1 MVSTF
6 TSQSA
11 FKVGSTKKL
20 ALGLL
25 GYYRSIEEALNCI
38 KSNIDDS
45 GSWAS
50 DLDDAASGTYN
61 YYDLINDAATAAN
74 AIVTNANAYVG
85 QTTTTNEDSL
95 RSTLSTSIDSFNTAF
110 DNVLELFSDG
120 ITTGGQPTWGG
131 TPNTASW
138 ADTDTNTGLLMNMSY
153 EDQLIHQQNM
163 KILSDSFSVSL
174 TSVTVHLG
182 NVDRTSSTILTT
194 LNVTNYD
201 AFITAAYTLNC
212 KLVSTIDDLE
222 VMISNQKINGTL
234 MTTTPS
240 ANYLT
245 ASQAV
250 QSQWAT
256 TDAAVDSIFTTLS
269 S

>member
-1 MVSTF
+1 M
-6 TSQSA
+6 
-11 FKVGSTKKL
+11 
-20 ALGLL
+20 
-25 GYYRSIEEALNCI
+25 
-38 KSNIDDS
+38 
-45 GSWAS
+45 
-50 DLDDAASGTYN
+50 
-61 YYDLINDAATAAN
+61 
-74 AIVTNANAYVG
+74 
-85 QTTTTNEDSL
+85 
-95 RSTLSTSIDSFNTAF
+95 
-110 DNVLELFSDG
+110 ELFSDG

-131 TPNTASW
+131 TQNAAAWNDES
-138 ADTDTNTGLLMNMSY
+138 TNVGLLMNMSY

-163 KILSDSFSVSL
+163 KLLSDAFSVSL
-174 TSVTVHLG
+174 TIVTVNLG

-212 KLVSTIDDLE
+212 NLVSTIDDLE
-222 VMISNQKINGTL
+222 IMINNQKINGTL

>member
-1 MVSTF
+1 MSTF
-6 TSQSA
+6 TSSNA

-38 KSNIDDS
+38 KDNISDS
-45 GSWAS
+45 GAWAA

-61 YYDLINDAATAAN
+61 YYDLISAAATAAN
-74 AIVTNANAYVG
+74 TVVTNANAYVG
-85 QTTTTNEDSL
+85 QTTTTNEASL

-110 DNVLELFSDG
+110 NNVLELISHG
-120 ITTGGQPTWGG
+120 ITTGGQATWGG
-131 TPNTASW
+131 TQNAAAW
-138 ADTDTNTGLLMNMSY
+138 ADTDTNVGLLMNMSF

-163 KILSDSFSVSL
+163 KILSDAFSVSL
-174 TSVTVHLG
+174 TSVTINLG

-201 AFITAAYTLNC
+201 GFVAAAYSLNC
-212 KLVSTIDDLE
+212 KLVSAIDDLE
-222 VMISNQKINGTL
+222 GMISNQKVHGTL

-245 ASQAV
+245 ATQAI
-250 QSQWAT
+250 QTQWAT
-256 TDAAVDSIFTTLS
+256 TDAAVDTIFTTLS